1 MKNEDDN
8 KIEDSKLLFIITILM
23 LFVNMLSISYM
34 TMQPFIDPYIKSLF
48 KNKNTLKKDD
58 YKKMIYK
65 ISKYLNSKNR

>member
-1 MKNEDDN
+1 MKKEDDD
-8 KIEDSKLLFIITILM
+8 KIEDSKLLFTIVVVMII
-23 LFVNMLSISYM
+23 FNMIAISYM